1 MQEAITDMA
10 GNPRMRN
17 FAMLLAIVAVI
28 VACTTF
34 PGPSPTQTVCDGVSS
49 ELGGCTA
56 QRHAFVGSTCQDLAR
71 EWAGVLDGALVA
83 ILDGPEA
90 VESQSRSVL
99 IKQALVI
106 TTIDMQTRLAELG
119 LAETCDLPEFM
130 AAAEPLFSD
139 RLRTGAGGALY
150 DGNPPATY
158 SEWLDDVRST
168 VRMIDDG
175 E

>member
-1 MQEAITDMA
+1 MA

-28 VACTTF
+28 AASTVSQ
-34 PGPSPTQTVCDGVSS
+34 GPSQTQKVCDGVSN

-56 QRHAFVGSTCQDLAR
+56 QRHTFVSGTCEDLAR
-71 EWAGVLDGALVA
+71 EWAQVLDTALVA

-90 VESQSRSVL
+90 VEDQSRSVL
-99 IKQALVI
+99 MKQALVI
-106 TTIDMQTRLAELG
+106 TTIDMQTRLTELG
-119 LAETCDLPEFM
+119 LADTCDLPEFM
-130 AAAEPLFSD
+130 AAAEPSFSD
-139 RLRTGAGGALY
+139 ELRARAGGGLY
-150 DGNPPATY
+150 SGNPPATY
-158 SEWLDDVRST
+158 AEWLDDVRST